1 MRSPIAWLALALIPA
16 CAFAFT
22 FIFTF
27 VFTFTFTATSEMDI
41 DYSHSVVG
49 TGTLITDYHMGGA
62 EENSEA
68 SGKVR
73 GTGNVMN
80 KYLFLS
86 GNDSQNVT
94 IEDEFVFS
102 DKGNASLP
110 TMDGLPARSPEADK
124 FRLTGAAW
132 AEKLEVMSV
141 VNSSANAS
149 NSSSI
154 DSGLINSSPTNS
166 SPTNSSLLNNSQL
179 SLGQLQGASF
189 PIAGKGRFNLTEN
202 SK

>member
-1 MRSPIAWLALALIPA
+1 MRSPIAWPTLVLIATCAFAL
-16 CAFAFT
+16 AFAFT
-22 FIFTF
+22 FAL
-27 VFTFTFTATSEMDI
+27 TATSEMDI

-49 TGTLITDYHMGGA
+49 TGTLITDYHMGGDK
-62 EENSEA
+62 ENSEA

-102 DKGNASLP
+102 DRGNASLP
-110 TMDGLPARSPEADK
+110 TMDGLPARLPEADR

-132 AEKLEVMSV
+132 AEKLEVMSA
-141 VNSSANAS
+141 VNTSVNAS
-149 NSSSI
+149 NSSLS
-154 DSGLINSSPTNS
+154 NSSRSNS
-166 SPTNSSLLNNSQL
+166 SQL
-179 SLGQLQGASF
+179 SLGQLQSTSF
-189 PIAGKGRFNLTEN
+189 PIAGKGWSNLNEN
-202 SK
+202 NK